1 MTKNKKKYSAGAEMR
16 ATWEELKAGAVAREK
31 QAGEGPWR
39 FSADGM
45 STSGNAPSYMG
56 TDPAS
61 PEATFYFLACRA
73 AAANYT
79 DAVAAQAVRNT
90 LSEGVGSEARGF
102 LAWTSPTLL
111 EWKDATH
118 TPMEVDG
125 TALVLPVTAKS
136 LSFLPRPAKHKAV
149 QVLMDAYNGPPRPPV
164 APPPPPLDKQH
175 GPAAPSIRQATAA
188 AGRVWP
194 VVPS

>member
-1 MTKNKKKYSAGAEMR
+1 MAGQDQ
-16 ATWEELKAGAVAREK
+16 LHHHPARFLHL
-31 QAGEGPWR
+31 WR
-39 FSADGM
+39 FSVDHHAFLNRCVAGAHQILG
-45 STSGNAPSYMG
+45 SLYLHY

-102 LAWTSPTLL
+102 LAWASPTLL

>member
-61 PEATFYFLACRA
+61 PEA
-73 AAANYT
+73 
-79 DAVAAQAVRNT
+79 QAEED
-90 LSEGVGSEARGF
+90 LFGAKDEG
-102 LAWTSPTLL
+102 
-111 EWKDATH
+111 
-118 TPMEVDG
+118 
-125 TALVLPVTAKS
+125 
-136 LSFLPRPAKHKAV
+136 
-149 QVLMDAYNGPPRPPV
+149 
-164 APPPPPLDKQH
+164 
-175 GPAAPSIRQATAA
+175 A
-188 AGRVWP
+188 AGEE
-194 VVPS
+194 